1 MNFLIQILLL
11 AGFLAAAVWGWIKYP
26 VTALVCVLLFFGI
39 SAVIGVRHNIRRK
52 GEEKGGDEGE

>member
-26 VTALVCVLLFFGI
+26 VTALVCVLLFL
-39 SAVIGVRHNIRRK
+39 GVPAAIVVWNNIRRK
-52 GEEKGGDEGE
+52 DDE